1 MSEQETEA
9 QSGPPEWMDQDQD
22 QDLAWAPEAYAPMDP
37 AKRGRWALV
46 GEDAV
51 VWTDDDQGAGVTW
64 LTQTELVDGLRS
76 HFALTKHAGMA
87 PTMAYELALRK
98 AGDEVRH
105 RETGPLS
112 GVDELRAELMDED

>member
-9 QSGPPEWMDQDQD
+9 PVEPHEGMDQDQE
-22 QDLAWAPEAYAPMDP
+22 QSLTWAPEAYAAMDP
-37 AKRGRWALV
+37 ARRGRWALV

-64 LTQTELVDGLRS
+64 LTQTELVNDLRS
-76 HFALTKHAGMA
+76 HFALTRHAGMA

-98 AGDEVRH
+98 AGKEVRH
-105 RETGPLS
+105 RETGLLS